1 MDAHTGKTFLYLI
14 RHGATA
20 ANEKRPYVL
29 QGSAVDNPLSPDG
42 ERQAAAVAELL
53 RPVPLSAVYCSRM
66 TRAVQTARAIAEPH
80 GFAPTSLESI
90 HEIDVG
96 QWEGLSW
103 REIEERHRD
112 AYDAFI
118 ASPGI
123 VAYLG
128 GESYANVLNR
138 AEPIFTV
145 LLRKHVGERVAV
157 VAHNV
162 VNRAYLSHLLGLDIN
177 LAKNIEQT
185 NTCVNV
191 IEYDAA
197 KQRASVVTLNAN
209 FHVPGVMPWTP
220 IASEPRP

>member
-1 MDAHTGKTFLYLI
+1 MAMAQKTILYLV

-20 ANEKRPYVL
+20 ANERRPYVL
-29 QGSAVDNPLSPDG
+29 QGSAVDNPLNETG

-53 RPVPLSAVYCSRM
+53 SAVPLAAVYCSRM
-66 TRAVQTARAIAEPH
+66 TRAVQTARAIAHRQGFEPKR
-80 GFAPTSLESI
+80 LESI

-103 REIEERHRD
+103 QEIEEKHRE
-112 AYDAFI
+112 AYDAFL
-118 ASPGI
+118 ASPGT
-123 VAYLG
+123 APYLG

-138 AEPIFTV
+138 AEPIFTAA
-145 LLRKHVGERVAV
+145 LRQHVGERIVI

-191 IEYDAA
+191 IEYDAVRN
-197 KQRASVVTLNAN
+197 RAAVVTLNAN
-209 FHVPGVMPWTP
+209 FHVPGV
-220 IASEPRP
+220 IGR